1 MPVCVAGAVG
11 ALVCSRSAGVCA
23 CLGVAVASLCL
34 LLWCAV
40 CAGLWQVLR
49 CVVLWASVWC
59 AVGAAVGVSCGF
71 LWCCF
76 VYKNQ

>member
-23 CLGVAVASLCL
+23 YLGVAVAGLCL

-49 CVVLWASVWC
+49 CVVLWVSVWC
-59 AVGAAVGVSCGF
+59 AVVFCGAVLSIKINDLQHF
-71 LWCCF
+71 
-76 VYKNQ
+76 